1 MPLKSAPT
9 QPRAVPT
16 SRPVWSGAHIK
27 GADSFHRTP
36 TKLASAHDDRP
47 NSPRARARHAAA
59 NTRKAPVDL
68 EKRARRR
75 QSADLAGR
83 ERSARRGGRHAFEV
97 KSVRRRAAFA
107 VFRLHRFVCS
117 VRVCALR
124 STTLSHMFSLPLS
137 LFISSSLTLL
147 RPLSPFG
154 VRAYIVHYH
163 LPQTAR
169 HHAERGPRARLPP
182 LRHR

>member
-124 STTLSHMFSLPLS
+124 STTLLTCSLCLSLSLSLPLS
-137 LFISSSLTLL
+137 PSFALF
-147 RPLSPFG
+147 RPLACALTSSTTTSRKPPGTTPSEGQEHDF
-154 VRAYIVHYH
+154 
-163 LPQTAR
+163 LP
-169 HHAERGPRARLPP
+169 
-182 LRHR
+182 